1 MTLNLHFER
10 LVSRFRAPLFGA
22 ILLATASCDSAD
34 LTEPIE
40 ASDPA
45 AVPEATVEPAGDVE
59 PSFAT
64 AYQGGIPFGFFRQP
78 NTAFGSIYSGA
89 KQTIAPS
96 ALVSTLRDIKA
107 RGGKV
112 VLSLADHEMYYKDAR
127 GHFSFTKWKARID
140 RFKNINFSSFIS
152 DGTITAHFLID
163 EPQDTKNWNGQAV
176 SGATLE
182 AMAKYSKQLWPGMAT
197 VVRAP
202 PAKIRW
208 SGTYRSLDA
217 AWAQVENPR
226 GTLDV
231 TAFVNSNVSAAKSQG
246 LALIVGLNVAKG
258 GTGFRRMTA
267 SQIKSWG
274 SKVLASTYPCA
285 FLSWTYD
292 GAYLSTGSVRDALRH
307 LRTQA
312 QSRGNKSCRS

>member
-1 MTLNLHFER
+1 MTLNLEFER
-10 LVSRFRAPLFGA
+10 LLSRLRAPLLGA
-22 ILLATASCDSAD
+22 ILIATASCDRPD

-40 ASDPA
+40 ASEPA
-45 AVPEATVEPAGDVE
+45 AVPEATVEPAGDLE
-59 PSFAT
+59 PAFAT
-64 AYQGGIPFGFFRQP
+64 AYQGGIPIGFFRQP

-96 ALVSTLRDIKA
+96 ALVSTLRQIKA

-112 VLSLADHEMYYKDAR
+112 VLSLADHEKYFKDSR

-140 RFKNINFSSFIS
+140 RYRNINFSSFIK
-152 DGTITAHFLID
+152 DGTITGHFMID
-163 EPQDTKNWNGQAV
+163 EPQDVKNWNGVAV

-197 VVRAP
+197 IVRAP

-208 SGTYRSLDA
+208 RGTYRYLDA

-231 TAFVNSNVSAAKSQG
+231 TAFINSNVSAAKSQG
-246 LALIVGLNVAKG
+246 LALVIGLNVSKG

-267 SQIKSWG
+267 SQIRSWG
-274 SKVLASTYPCA
+274 SKALANSYPCA
-285 FLSWTYD
+285 FLSWTYE
-292 GAYLSTGSVRDALRH
+292 GSYLATAPVRDAMRYLRS
-307 LRTQA
+307 RA
-312 QSRGNKSCRS
+312 QSRGSKSCRS